1 MKKVF
6 LIIITL
12 VLSTLLFA
20 CDEGEQPVEEFVLP
34 ALQGKT
40 KSEVLSTLSG
50 TPITFTFDEV
60 VAFNIPE
67 DTFVQYGDNLKP
79 GSKVAHGTSIVIY
92 FSVHKNILPDL
103 TGKSQSQ
110 VLTTLNNNYKLGTID
125 VRRVDSDE
133 VEPGYFVG
141 YGNGYV
147 PGYEVPI
154 DTEIIVYIAQE
165 PAANYPVFFSKY
177 LQGPNGNNALEIFN
191 NTDEPVDLSKF
202 KINLYLNG
210 SEQISSSIP
219 LSGTLGPKETFIIAN
234 SNASNDVKE
243 LADITGTLNF
253 DGNDHIVLAFTDN
266 RKIDAIGTYKSAL
279 TNLDGRILVR
289 KPTSTKG
296 VQEDFNVNDWNIYHK
311 GYIEVFG
318 EHPVQYPTTFTFDKS
333 YLAKNYFEQ
342 PTGAVRVKYIS
353 NNDGDTARFRLYDTN
368 QELDESVR
376 FVGIDTR
383 EMNSGD
389 PMAAAAQVYLQSL
402 LMNAT
407 EIYLQWD
414 PSTEL
419 HENYGRYL
427 GLVWADGVLTN
438 YMMVLNGYSQSAY
451 NDPKETFIY
460 EGVTMNQWFRNAEAH
475 AKSLGLGIWAA

>member
-50 TPITFTFDEV
+50 APITFTFDEV

-154 DTEIIVYIAQE
+154 DSEIIVYIAQE
-165 PAANYPVFFSKY
+165 PAAN
-177 LQGPNGNNALEIFN
+177 
-191 NTDEPVDLSKF
+191 
-202 KINLYLNG
+202 
-210 SEQISSSIP
+210 
-219 LSGTLGPKETFIIAN
+219 
-234 SNASNDVKE
+234 
-243 LADITGTLNF
+243 
-253 DGNDHIVLAFTDN
+253 
-266 RKIDAIGTYKSAL
+266 KSAKAPK
-279 TNLDGRILVR
+279 TSVSCFR
-289 KPTSTKG
+289 KMP
-296 VQEDFNVNDWNIYHK
+296 
-311 GYIEVFG
+311 
-318 EHPVQYPTTFTFDKS
+318 KS
-333 YLAKNYFEQ
+333 QRAEQ
-342 PTGAVRVKYIS
+342 NRVKQVDPIS
-353 NNDGDTARFRLYDTN
+353 HHL
-368 QELDESVR
+368 
-376 FVGIDTR
+376 
-383 EMNSGD
+383 
-389 PMAAAAQVYLQSL
+389 AAG
-402 LMNAT
+402 T
-407 EIYLQWD
+407 
-414 PSTEL
+414 
-419 HENYGRYL
+419 
-427 GLVWADGVLTN
+427 
-438 YMMVLNGYSQSAY
+438 
-451 NDPKETFIY
+451 DPKRLFLSNSTSNSF
-460 EGVTMNQWFRNAEAH
+460 TTAW
-475 AKSLGLGIWAA
+475 